1 MDFNGFIEKTQNSI
15 RDFLGEGVKV
25 QVREVTKNN
34 GIMLHGMVILRD
46 GENVSPTI
54 YLQPF
59 FEEYENGKC
68 FSRIIQEIIGLYE
81 ENKVNADLS
90 FDFFLDY
97 EKVRGRVFQKIV
109 NYESNRKMLENLP
122 HIRFFD
128 LAVICYYA
136 YMNDFLGK
144 GSILIETGHL
154 DRWGI
159 SQETL
164 FADAGNNTVNKLGT
178 EIMGVDEMIVEMM
191 SDKLEENDLKQFSD
205 AIQNAK
211 REVPMYIMTVQ
222 GRYFGAVCMYHDEFL
237 QAFAKKCKRNFF
249 ILPSSIHELIL
260 IPDSGRE
267 RQEELKK
274 MVQEV
279 NEGHVAP
286 EERLS
291 DNVYYFDILQNKI
304 LLL

>member
-1 MDFNGFIEKTQNSI
+1 MDFNGFIEKTENSI
-15 RDFLGEGVKV
+15 RDFMGEGVKV

-34 GIMLHGMVILRD
+34 GVILHGMVILRD

-59 FEEYENGKC
+59 FEEYEKGKSFGC
-68 FSRIIQEIIGLYE
+68 IIQEMINIYE
-81 ENKVNADLS
+81 ENKVDAGLS

-97 EKVRGRVFQKIV
+97 EKVRGRVFPKIV
-109 NYESNRKMLENLP
+109 NYERNRKMLENLP
-122 HIRFFD
+122 HLRFFD

-164 FADAGNNTVNKLGT
+164 FADAGNNIVHKLGM
-178 EIMGVDEMIVEMM
+178 EIMGVDEMIFEMM
-191 SDKLEENDLKQFSD
+191 SDKLEEKDMEQFSD

-222 GRYFGAVCMYHDEFL
+222 GRYFGAVCMYYDVFL
-237 QAFAKKCKRNFF
+237 QAFAEKCGKSFYV
-249 ILPSSIHELIL
+249 LPSSIHELIL

-267 RQEELKK
+267 RPEELKK
-274 MVQEV
+274 MVREV
-279 NEGHVAP
+279 NAGHVAP
-286 EERLS
+286 EEQLS
-291 DNVYYFDILQNKI
+291 DNVYYFDISQNRI
-304 LLL
+304 LPL